1 MVAIT
6 FRNEKIP
13 SNLFEDKEWGTE
25 TVLKDT
31 LLDIVNLKYHLPK
44 KKNDIDTYDDIKCS
58 PFNKYTN
65 K

>member
-44 KKNDIDTYDDIKCS
+44 KKMILTPMMI
-58 PFNKYTN
+58 
-65 K
+65 

>member
-31 LLDIVNLKYHLPK
+31 PISLI
-44 KKNDIDTYDDIKCS
+44 
-58 PFNKYTN
+58 
-65 K
+65 